1 MQAPLFSSSR
11 PCRFVILISGRGSNL
26 QAIADACH
34 VRELPAQV
42 VGVIA
47 NRASASGLEW
57 AASRGIPTRVVSHQG
72 HADRASF
79 DAALAQEIDALAPDY
94 VLLAG
99 FMRILTDGFVK
110 HYAGR
115 LINIHPSLLPLFP
128 GLATHQQALDAG
140 VQVHGC
146 TVHVVTPELDHGPI
160 IAQGI
165 VPVQAGDTP
174 DSLSARVLQ
183 VEHQVYPAVAQ
194 WLAEGR
200 VQIDGDRVSVTGVSR
215 RLFEAGVATATA
227 SAAAPAVPLTAAAP
241 ACTAAPA
248 ALPGHVV
255 ASSVDIPHLPVAT
268 SATLRETV

>member
-194 WLAEGR
+194 WLAEDR
-200 VQIDGDRVSVTGVSR
+200 QEHPDGLGD
-215 RLFEAGVATATA
+215 LADNDF
-227 SAAAPAVPLTAAAP
+227 
-241 ACTAAPA
+241 
-248 ALPGHVV
+248 
-255 ASSVDIPHLPVAT
+255 
-268 SATLRETV
+268 

>member
-1 MQAPLFSSSR
+1 
-11 PCRFVILISGRGSNL
+11 
-26 QAIADACH
+26 
-34 VRELPAQV
+34 
-42 VGVIA
+42 VIA

-79 DAALAQEIDALAPDY
+79 DAALAQEIDALAPDF

-99 FMRILTDGFVK
+99 FMRILTDGFVN

-200 VQIDGDRVSVTGVSR
+200 VQIHGDRVSVTGVSR
-215 RLFEAGVATATA
+215 RLFDAGVATPTA
-227 SAAAPAVPLTAAAP
+227 SAPAPAAPLTAAAP

-255 ASSVDIPHLPVAT
+255 ASSADIPHLPVAT

>member
-1 MQAPLFSSSR
+1 MQAPLFSLSR
-11 PCRFVILISGRGSNL
+11 PCRFVILISGRGSNM
-26 QAIADACH
+26 QAIADACLT
-34 VRELPAQV
+34 RGLPAQV

-47 NRASASGLEW
+47 NRAQASGLEW
-57 AASRGIPTRVVSHQG
+57 AASRGIPTRVVPHQG

-79 DAALAQEIDALAPDY
+79 DAALAQEIDAFAPDY

-99 FMRILTDGFVK
+99 FMRILTDGFVN

-146 TVHVVTPELDHGPI
+146 TVHVVTPQLDHGPI

-165 VPVQAGDTP
+165 VPVEAGDTP

-200 VQIDGDRVSVTGVSR
+200 VSIDGDRVSVAGVTR
-215 RLFEAGVATATA
+215 RLFEAGVATAFVP
-227 SAAAPAVPLTAAAP
+227 AAPAGPVA
-241 ACTAAPA
+241 
-248 ALPGHVV
+248 
-255 ASSVDIPHLPVAT
+255 ASSTDIPHLPVAT

>member
-1 MQAPLFSSSR
+1 M
-11 PCRFVILISGRGSNL
+11 
-26 QAIADACH
+26 QAIADACRTRGLH
-34 VRELPAQV
+34 AQV

-57 AASRGIPTRVVSHQG
+57 AASRGIPTRVVSHLG
-72 HADRASF
+72 HTDRASF
-79 DAALAQEIDALAPDY
+79 DAALAQEIDALSPDY

-99 FMRILTDGFVK
+99 FMRILTDGFVN

-146 TVHVVTPELDHGPI
+146 TVHVVTPQLDHGPI
-160 IAQGI
+160 IAQGV
-165 VPVQAGDTP
+165 VPVEAGDTP

-200 VQIDGDRVSVTGVSR
+200 VQIVGDRVSVAGVTR
-215 RLFEAGVATATA
+215 RLFEVGVALEAATPLAVAATPAAPQA
-227 SAAAPAVPLTAAAP
+227 SAAAAPASAAPLSAPARPAAA
-241 ACTAAPA
+241 AASA
-248 ALPGHVV
+248 VAPGASFAQV
-255 ASSVDIPHLPVAT
+255 APGSADIPQLPVAR

>member
-79 DAALAQEIDALAPDY
+79 DAALAQEIDALAPDF

-99 FMRILTDGFVK
+99 FMRILTDGFVN

-200 VQIDGDRVSVTGVSR
+200 VQIHGDRVSVTGVSR
-215 RLFEAGVATATA
+215 RLFDAGVATPTA
-227 SAAAPAVPLTAAAP
+227 SAPAPAAPLTAAAP

-255 ASSVDIPHLPVAT
+255 ASSADIPHLPVAT

>member
-11 PCRFVILISGRGSNL
+11 PCRFVILISGRGSNM
-26 QAIADACH
+26 QAIADACLT
-34 VRELPAQV
+34 RGLPAQV

-47 NRASASGLEW
+47 NRAQASGLEW

-72 HADRASF
+72 HADRVSF
-79 DAALAQEIDALAPDY
+79 DAALAHEIDALSPDY

-99 FMRILTDGFVK
+99 FMRILTDGFVG

-128 GLATHQQALDAG
+128 GLATHRQALDAG

-146 TVHVVTPELDHGPI
+146 TVHVVTPQLDHGPI

-165 VPVQAGDTP
+165 VPVEAGDTP
-174 DSLSARVLQ
+174 DTLSNRVLQ

-200 VQIDGDRVSVTGVSR
+200 VRIDGSHVTVTGVTR
-215 RLFEAGVATATA
+215 RLFTAGVAAATHEATA
-227 SAAAPAVPLTAAAP
+227 AEATAVATAKATPAAAAAHAVPSP
-241 ACTAAPA
+241 A
-248 ALPGHVV
+248 
-255 ASSVDIPHLPVAT
+255 DIPHLPVAT

>member
-26 QAIADACH
+26 QAIADACLA
-34 VRELPAQV
+34 RALPAQV

-79 DAALAQEIDALAPDY
+79 DAALAQEIDALSPDY

-99 FMRILTDGFVK
+99 FMRILTDGFVN

-146 TVHVVTPELDHGPI
+146 TVHVVTPQLDHGPI

-165 VPVQAGDTP
+165 VPVEAGDTP

-200 VQIDGDRVSVTGVSR
+200 VQIDGDRVSVAGVTR
-215 RLFEAGVATATA
+215 RLFEAGVATPAA
-227 SAAAPAVPLTAAAP
+227 SAAAPAAPLTAAAP
-241 ACTAAPA
+241 AGTAAPA

-255 ASSVDIPHLPVAT
+255 ASSADIPHLPVAT

>member
-1 MQAPLFSSSR
+1 
-11 PCRFVILISGRGSNL
+11 VILISGRGSNM
-26 QAIADACH
+26 QAIADACLT
-34 VRELPAQV
+34 RGLPAQV

-47 NRASASGLEW
+47 NRAQASGLEW

-79 DAALAQEIDALAPDY
+79 DAALAQEIDALSPDY

-99 FMRILTDGFVK
+99 FMRILTDGFVD

-146 TVHVVTPELDHGPI
+146 TVHVVTPQLDHGPI

-165 VPVQAGDTP
+165 VPVLAGDTP
-174 DSLSARVLQ
+174 DTLSNRVLQ

-200 VQIDGDRVSVTGVSR
+200 VQIDGDRVSVAGVTR
-215 RLFEAGVATATA
+215 RLFEAGVASEAARSAVAVATPA
-227 SAAAPAVPLTAAAP
+227 PSVATPAAPATAAAP
-241 ACTAAPA
+241 ACVAAPVA
-248 ALPGHVV
+248 IAGHVIG
-255 ASSVDIPHLPVAT
+255 SSADIPHLPVAT

>member
-1 MQAPLFSSSR
+1 M
-11 PCRFVILISGRGSNL
+11 ILISGRGSNL

-99 FMRILTDGFVK
+99 FMRILTDGFVN

-200 VQIDGDRVSVTGVSR
+200 VQIHGDQVSVTGVSR
-215 RLFEAGVATATA
+215 RLFEGGVATPTA
-227 SAAAPAVPLTAAAP
+227 SAPAPAAPLTAAAL

-255 ASSVDIPHLPVAT
+255 ASSADIPHLPVAT

>member
-99 FMRILTDGFVK
+99 FMRILTDGFVN

-215 RLFEAGVATATA
+215 RLFEAGVVTPTA
-227 SAAAPAVPLTAAAP
+227 SAPAPAAPLTAAAQ
-241 ACTAAPA
+241 AGTAAPA
-248 ALPGHVV
+248 ALTGHVV
-255 ASSVDIPHLPVAT
+255 ASSADIPHLPVAT

>member
-1 MQAPLFSSSR
+1 M
-11 PCRFVILISGRGSNL
+11 ILISGRGSNM
-26 QAIADACH
+26 QAIADAC
-34 VRELPAQV
+34 VTRGLPAQV

-47 NRASASGLEW
+47 NRAQASGLGW
-57 AASRGIPTRVVSHQG
+57 AASRGIPTQVVSHQG

-79 DAALAQEIDALAPDY
+79 DAALAQEIDRFAPDF

-99 FMRILTDGFVK
+99 FMRILTDGFVN

-115 LINIHPSLLPLFP
+115 LVNIHPSLLPLFP

-146 TVHVVTPELDHGPI
+146 TVHVVTPQLDHGPI

-165 VPVQAGDTP
+165 VPVHAGDTP
-174 DSLSARVLQ
+174 DTLSARVLQ

-200 VQIDGDRVSVTGVSR
+200 VQIAGHHVSVAGVTR
-215 RLFEAGVATATA
+215 RLFDVSGATETATVAAPDATAMAAVPGALAAMTA
-227 SAAAPAVPLTAAAP
+227 GASAPAVARSAT
-241 ACTAAPA
+241 
-248 ALPGHVV
+248 
-255 ASSVDIPHLPVAT
+255 IPHLPVAT
-268 SATLRETV
+268 QATLRETV